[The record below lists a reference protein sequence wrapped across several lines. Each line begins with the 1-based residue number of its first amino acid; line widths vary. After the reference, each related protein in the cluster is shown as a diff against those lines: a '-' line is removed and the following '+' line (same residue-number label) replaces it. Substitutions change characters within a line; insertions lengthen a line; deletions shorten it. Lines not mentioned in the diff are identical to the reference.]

1 MDISKYFK
9 LENIFWLI
17 FFFHLGITIYSFFSF
32 VADAISFSIHYAY
45 PFLLALFTF
54 IWYFIAQ
61 KKVWAFYIYFVMTLA
76 EYIIQ
81 VRFQQNLYGDLF
93 GKILFPLDIIFC
105 IVLLLLY
112 KHQFTNEPRS
122 AGE

>member
-1 MDISKYFK
+1 MEMSSYFK
-9 LENIFWLI
+9 IENTFWYI
-17 FFFHLGITIYSFFSF
+17 FFFHLGITIYTFISFLF
-32 VADAISFSIHYAY
+32 DEIPFSIHYAY
-45 PFLLALFTF
+45 PILLAVFTLV
-54 IWYFIAQ
+54 WYFIAQ
-61 KKVWAFYIYFVMTLA
+61 KKVWAFYLYFAMTLA

-81 VRFQQNLYGDLF
+81 VRFQHNLYGDLF

-112 KHQFTNEPRS
+112 KHQFTNASGS

>member
-1 MDISKYFK
+1 MEMSSYFK
-9 LENIFWLI
+9 IENTFWFIFL
-17 FFFHLGITIYSFFSF
+17 FHLGVTMYTLFSF
-32 VADAISFSIHYAY
+32 IIDAIPFSIHYAY
-45 PFLLALFTF
+45 PFLLAVFTLVWF
-54 IWYFIAQ
+54 YIAK
-61 KKVWAFYIYFVMTLA
+61 KKVWAFYLYFAMTLA

-105 IVLLLLY
+105 IILLLLY
-112 KHQFTNEPRS
+112 KHQFTNASRS